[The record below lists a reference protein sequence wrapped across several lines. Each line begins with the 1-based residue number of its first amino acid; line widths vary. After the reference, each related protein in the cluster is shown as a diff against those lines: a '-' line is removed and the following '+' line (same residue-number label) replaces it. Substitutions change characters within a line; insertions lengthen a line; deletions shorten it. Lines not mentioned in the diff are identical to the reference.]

1 MDNLKEKTAK
11 GLFWGA
17 MNNGSTQVL
26 NLLIGIFLGRLL
38 TPAEYGIVGV
48 LTIFTAVAGCLQA
61 SGFTQGLINLKSPTA
76 RDYNSV
82 FWFNISASIILYAI
96 LFFCAPLI
104 ARYFKQPCLVEVS
117 RVVFLVLPI
126 SALGIV
132 YHAYLVKNMMN
143 KEIAILAFWAL
154 SISGITGIVLAFND
168 FSYWSLVCQQLI
180 YIIVLNI
187 GRYYYVKWRPSFHI
201 DFGPVRQMFNFC
213 VKLLVTNVIN
223 TLNQHLLTFIF
234 GRMFPIH
241 TVGNY
246 SQANKWNNMAHST
259 ISNTIGQITQTVF
272 VSVSDEQDRELH
284 VFRKLLRFTA
294 FLSFPAMFGLALVA
308 HEFILCT
315 IGPKWI
321 NCVLLLQILCIGG
334 AFFPLHVLYQNL
346 IIARGKSN
354 LYMWCTIS
362 QIVVQLLAILLLHKK
377 GITTIVCAYSLLNV
391 IWLFVWQAIAGRM
404 IGLRLLD
411 MLKDVVPFMLIALL
425 VMVATYFLTAS
436 FDALLLAMISR
447 VVIAALLYALL
458 MKLSHAKVMEEC
470 INFVRKKY

>member
-1 MDNLKEKTAK
+1 
-11 GLFWGA
+11 
-17 MNNGSTQVL
+17 
-26 NLLIGIFLGRLL
+26 
-38 TPAEYGIVGV
+38 
-48 LTIFTAVAGCLQA
+48 
-61 SGFTQGLINLKSPTA
+61 
-76 RDYNSV
+76 
-82 FWFNISASIILYAI
+82 
-96 LFFCAPLI
+96 
-104 ARYFKQPCLVEVS
+104 
-117 RVVFLVLPI
+117 
-126 SALGIV
+126 
-132 YHAYLVKNMMN
+132 
-143 KEIAILAFWAL
+143 
-154 SISGITGIVLAFND
+154 
-168 FSYWSLVCQQLI
+168 
-180 YIIVLNI
+180 
-187 GRYYYVKWRPSFHI
+187 
-201 DFGPVRQMFNFC
+201 
-213 VKLLVTNVIN
+213 
-223 TLNQHLLTFIF
+223 
-234 GRMFPIH
+234 
-241 TVGNY
+241 
-246 SQANKWNNMAHST
+246 MAHST

>member
-17 MNNGSTQVL
+17 LNNGSTQVL
-26 NLLIGIFLGRLL
+26 NLLIGIFLGQLL

-61 SGFTQGLINLKSPTA
+61 SGFTQGLINLKSPTD

-82 FWFNISASIILYAI
+82 FWFNISASIILYTI

-143 KEIAILAFWAL
+143 REIAILAFWAL

-234 GRMFPIH
+234 GGMFPIH

-246 SQANKWNNMAHST
+246 SQANKWNSMAHST

-362 QIVVQLLAILLLHKK
+362 QIAVQLLAILLLHKK
-377 GITTIVCAYSLLNV
+377 GITTIVCAYSLLNI

-436 FDALLLAMISR
+436 FDALLLVMILR

>member
-82 FWFNISASIILYAI
+82 FWFNISASIILYTI

-362 QIVVQLLAILLLHKK
+362 QIVVQLLAIFLLHKK

-436 FDALLLAMISR
+436 FDALLLVMILR

>member
-82 FWFNISASIILYAI
+82 FWFNISASIILYTI

-404 IGLRLLD
+404 IRLRLLD

>member
-82 FWFNISASIILYAI
+82 FWFNISASIILYTI

-377 GITTIVCAYSLLNV
+377 GITTIVCAYSLLNI

-436 FDALLLAMISR
+436 FDALLLVMILR

>member
-82 FWFNISASIILYAI
+82 FWFNISASIILYTI

>member
-82 FWFNISASIILYAI
+82 FWFNISASIILYTI

-436 FDALLLAMISR
+436 FDALLLVMISR

>member
-82 FWFNISASIILYAI
+82 FWFNISASIILYTI

-436 FDALLLAMISR
+436 FDALLLVMILR

-470 INFVRKKY
+470 INFVRRKY

>member
-82 FWFNISASIILYAI
+82 FWFNISASIILYTI

-362 QIVVQLLAILLLHKK
+362 QIVVQLLAIFLLHKK

-404 IGLRLLD
+404 IRLRLLD

>member
-82 FWFNISASIILYAI
+82 FWFNISASIILYTI

-362 QIVVQLLAILLLHKK
+362 QIAVQLLAILLLHKK
-377 GITTIVCAYSLLNV
+377 GITTIVCAYSLLNI

-436 FDALLLAMISR
+436 FDALLLVMILR

>member
-82 FWFNISASIILYAI
+82 FWFNISASIILYTI

-436 FDALLLAMISR
+436 FDALLLVMILR

>member
-1 MDNLKEKTAK
+1 MT
-11 GLFWGA
+11 
-17 MNNGSTQVL
+17 
-26 NLLIGIFLGRLL
+26 
-38 TPAEYGIVGV
+38 
-48 LTIFTAVAGCLQA
+48 
-61 SGFTQGLINLKSPTA
+61 
-76 RDYNSV
+76 
-82 FWFNISASIILYAI
+82 
-96 LFFCAPLI
+96 FCAPLI

>member
-82 FWFNISASIILYAI
+82 FWFNISASIILYTI

-187 GRYYYVKWRPSFHI
+187 GRYYYVKWRPSLHI

-377 GITTIVCAYSLLNV
+377 GITTIVCAYSLLNI

-436 FDALLLAMISR
+436 FDALLLVMILR